1 MNRHSILFKL
11 NILFIIALL
20 ATIIAAFSMTMHM
33 AKKDHNELLYKS
45 RLLIKEIRTT
55 REIPDTLLQEF
66 RLKIVKNARKREVL
80 QNAHKNKRR
89 HDLGPKHIR
98 KHRAV
103 LTYQGRRYLHIK
115 LRNVNLLLE
124 DEQTFI
130 GRFMTPILVLLGTLF
145 LLIMMYI
152 LLRRSLV
159 PLKKLEKDIVRYGEG
174 TLKEYNYSNKKDEVS
189 LASNAFYHAVE
200 KVDTLKSSRELFI
213 RNLFHELNTPVTK
226 GKILTEIVDEPKT
239 KEMLDSIFS
248 RLSALLKELA
258 QMEKLTSENY
268 TISKKPIRIQEL
280 IDEASDLLYLEEKVK
295 TNVSDEMIEADFSL
309 MSLVFKNLI
318 DNAYKYGENLE
329 INIDDDKISF
339 ISDGQALNEDLT
351 YYTEAFS
358 KGREADAQKGFG
370 LGLYI
375 VSEILKK
382 HHMDFSYVHQLG
394 QNIFIIRLE
403 NS

>member
-33 AKKDHNELLYKS
+33 AKKDQNELFYKS
-45 RLLIKEIRTT
+45 RLIIKEMRTT
-55 REIPDTLLQEF
+55 GEVPHNLLQEF
-66 RLKIVKNARKREVL
+66 RLKMVKNAEKREVL
-80 QNAHKNKRR
+80 QNAHK
-89 HDLGPKHIR
+89 R
-98 KHRAV
+98 KHDIGPRHLRAHREF
-103 LTYQGRRYLHIK
+103 LAYKGHGYLHIK
-115 LRNVNLLLE
+115 LRNINVLLE
-124 DEQTFI
+124 DEQTFM
-130 GRFMTPILVLLGTLF
+130 GRFFTPILVLMGILF

-159 PLKKLEKDIVRYGEG
+159 PLKKLEKDIVSYGEG
-174 TLKEYNYSNKKDEVS
+174 ALKDYTYHNKKDEVS
-189 LASNAFYHAVE
+189 LASNAFYQAVE
-200 KVDTLKSSRELFI
+200 KVEKLKNSRELFI

-239 KEMLDSIFS
+239 KEMLDSIFT
-248 RLSALLKELA
+248 RLSSLLRELA

-268 TISKKPIRIQEL
+268 TLSKKPVRIREL
-280 IDEASDLLYLEEKVK
+280 IDEASDLLYLEEEVE
-295 TNVSDEMIEADFSL
+295 TNVSDEMIEADFSS
-309 MSLVFKNLI
+309 MSIVFKNLI

-329 INIDDDKISF
+329 IKVDSHQVCF
-339 ISDGQALNEDLT
+339 MSSGEALSEGLT

-358 KGREADAQKGFG
+358 KGRETGTQKGFG

-382 HHMDFSYVHQLG
+382 HDMNFSYEHKSG
-394 QNIFIIRLE
+394 QNIFIIRL
-403 NS
+403 

>member
-33 AKKDHNELLYKS
+33 AKKDQNELFYKS
-45 RLLIKEIRTT
+45 RLIIKEMRTT
-55 REIPDTLLQEF
+55 GEVPHNLLQEF
-66 RLKIVKNARKREVL
+66 RLKMVKNAEKREVL
-80 QNAHKNKRR
+80 QNAHK
-89 HDLGPKHIR
+89 R
-98 KHRAV
+98 KHDIGPRHLRAHREF
-103 LTYQGRRYLHIK
+103 LAYKGHGYLHIK
-115 LRNVNLLLE
+115 LRNINVLLE
-124 DEQTFI
+124 DEQTFM
-130 GRFMTPILVLLGTLF
+130 GRFFTPILVLMGILF

-159 PLKKLEKDIVRYGEG
+159 PLKKLEKDIVSYGEG
-174 TLKEYNYSNKKDEVS
+174 ALKDYTYHNKKDEVS
-189 LASNAFYHAVE
+189 LASNAFYQAVE
-200 KVDTLKSSRELFI
+200 KVEKLKNSRELFI

-239 KEMLDSIFS
+239 KEMLDSIFT
-248 RLSALLKELA
+248 RLSSLLRELA

-268 TISKKPIRIQEL
+268 TLSKKPVRIREL
-280 IDEASDLLYLEEKVK
+280 IDEASDLLYLEEEVE
-295 TNVSDEMIEADFSL
+295 TNVSDEMIEADFSS
-309 MSLVFKNLI
+309 MSIVFKNLI

-329 INIDDDKISF
+329 IKVDSHQVCF
-339 ISDGQALNEDLT
+339 MSSGEALSEGLT

-358 KGREADAQKGFG
+358 KGRETGTQKGFG

-382 HHMDFSYVHQLG
+382 HDMHFSYEHKSG
-394 QNIFIIRLE
+394 QNIFIIRL
-403 NS
+403 

>member
-11 NILFIIALL
+11 NILFILALL

-33 AKKDHNELLYKS
+33 AKKDHNELFYKS

-55 REIPDTLLQEF
+55 REIPNTLLEEF
-66 RLKIVKNARKREVL
+66 NLKIVEKARKKEIL
-80 QNAHKNKRR
+80 QNAQKSKRS
-89 HDLGPKHIR
+89 HDLGPRHLR
-98 KHRAV
+98 KQRTFLSYKGH
-103 LTYQGRRYLHIK
+103 RYLHIK
-115 LRNVNLLLE
+115 LRNINLLLE

-130 GRFMTPILVLLGTLF
+130 GRFFTPILVLVGILF

-159 PLKKLEKDIVRYGEG
+159 PLKKLERDIVSYGEG
-174 TLKEYNYSNKKDEVS
+174 TLKDYIYLSKNDEVS
-189 LASNAFYHAVE
+189 LASNAFYQAVE
-200 KVDTLKSSRELFI
+200 KVETLKNSRELFI

-239 KEMLDSIFS
+239 KEMMNSIFS
-248 RLSALLKELA
+248 RLSSLLKELA

-268 TISKKPIRIQEL
+268 TLSKKPVRIREL
-280 IDEASDLLYLEEKVK
+280 IDEASDLLYLEDEVK
-295 TNVSDEMIEADFSL
+295 TNISNEMIKADFSS
-309 MSLVFKNLI
+309 MSIVFKNLI

-329 INIDDDKISF
+329 IKIDDHRICF
-339 ISDGQALNEDLT
+339 ISTGELLSEDLT

-358 KGREADAQKGFG
+358 KGIETSTQKGFG

-382 HHMDFSYVHQLG
+382 HDMNFSYEHELG
-394 QNIFIIRLE
+394 KNIFIIRL
-403 NS
+403 